1 MKNILVAID
10 YSPTA
15 ETVAKAGYELGK
27 ALKAQTILLHVV
39 SDPTYY
45 SSLKY
50 SPIFGF
56 DNSSSINLIEPDT
69 DGLLQLASGK
79 YLEGLKK
86 ILGDETIHT
95 LVKTGECAESILNAA
110 NELEADIIVMGTH
123 SRQGFKKMIMG
134 SIAEKVLR
142 SSSLP
147 LFIIPIKIFDEE

>member
-10 YSPTA
+10 YSSTA

-56 DNSSSINLIEPDT
+56 DNSSNINLIEPDT
-69 DGLLQLASGK
+69 DGMLQLASGS

-86 ILGDETIHT
+86 SLGDENIQTV
-95 LVKTGECAESILNAA
+95 VKTGECAESILDAA
-110 NELEADIIVMGTH
+110 NELGADIIVMGTH
-123 SRQGFKKMIMG
+123 SRQGFQKLILG

-142 SSSLP
+142 SSALP
-147 LFIIPIKIFDEE
+147 LFIIPIKIDEE